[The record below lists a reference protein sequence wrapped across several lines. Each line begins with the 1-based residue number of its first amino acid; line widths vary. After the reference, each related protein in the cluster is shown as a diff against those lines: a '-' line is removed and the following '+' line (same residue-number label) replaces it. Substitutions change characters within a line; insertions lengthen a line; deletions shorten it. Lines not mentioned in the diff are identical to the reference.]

1 MTMTM
6 KITWT
11 QKAIDENQ
19 DNIDFLLERW
29 NKKVLANYLHKLDST
44 LDMVLKNPR
53 IGVYDRELKCHKFLV
68 TEQIYLFYEHR
79 GYELFVLSIWNNA
92 RKPLF

>member
-1 MTMTM
+1 MIAM

-19 DNIDFLLERW
+19 KNIDFLMQRW

-44 LDMVLKNPR
+44 LDMILKNPR

-68 TEQIYLFYEHR
+68 VEQIYLFYEHK

-92 RKPLF
+92 QKPLI